1 MKPWQIVNSRYLMQD
16 RWLRLRADTCEL
28 PVGRTI
34 SPYYVLEER
43 DWVHVVA
50 VAATGEVLTVRQY
63 RHGAGVICT
72 ELPGGVVDEG
82 ESPLSAAIRELK
94 EETGY
99 VADSWEEL
107 GHLFANPA
115 RQDNRVHIFMARG
128 LTFASTQSLD
138 ESEEIEFG
146 FLSQPEVLRQIREGS
161 FSQALHVASFFTAR
175 ERLAELESLASESDT
190 RT

>member
-1 MKPWQIVNSRYLMQD
+1 MKPWHILNSRYLVQD
-16 RWLRLRADTCEL
+16 RWLRLRADTCEI

-50 VAATGEVLTVRQY
+50 VTGTGKVLTVRQY
-63 RHGAGVICT
+63 RHAAGVICT

-82 ESPLSAAIRELK
+82 ESPMSAAIRELK

-107 GHLFANPA
+107 GHLYANPA
-115 RQDNRVHIFMARG
+115 RQDNRVHVFLARG
-128 LTFASTQSLD
+128 LTLACSQSLD
-138 ESEEIEFG
+138 ESEDIEFG
-146 FLSQPEVLRQIREGS
+146 FLSQSEILRQIREGS
-161 FSQALHVASFFTAR
+161 FSQALHVASFYIAR
-175 ERLAELESLASESDT
+175 EWLAESQSLTAALDI
-190 RT
+190 RA